1 MYLDATGMAK
11 MTEVWPRV
19 IKGFSLK
26 EGDIW
31 MFTFDDERGLLPVK
45 SRDQF
50 GAWLRI
56 TMMKLESLVMDLSI
70 TSYGL
75 T

>member
-1 MYLDATGMAK
+1 
-11 MTEVWPRV
+11 
-19 IKGFSLK
+19 
-26 EGDIW
+26 